1 MAVDGKWNITMNTP
15 MGSRQ
20 TTLELNASGAAL
32 SGTWVG
38 QQGPQQF
45 SGGTVDGD
53 NVAWQVDMSGPMGA
67 MTLSFKG
74 KVEGDNINGDVQF
87 GSFGSGTFTGTRA
100 S

>member
-1 MAVDGKWNITMNTP
+1 
-15 MGSRQ
+15 
-20 TTLELNASGAAL
+20 
-32 SGTWVG
+32 
-38 QQGPQQF
+38 
-45 SGGTVDGD
+45 
-53 NVAWQVDMSGPMGA
+53 MGA